1 MPRPALD
8 LPLTPHERNRV
19 ATRAGVV
26 PASVANYLR
35 GGVRVSTVRARI
47 ESALRALG
55 HGKLVRSVAA

>member
-1 MPRPALD
+1 
-8 LPLTPHERNRV
+8 
-19 ATRAGVV
+19 VV

-47 ESALRALG
+47 ETALRALG